1 MVEGNRDEPL
11 TSDAAAERLAE
22 SLISTVYRLC
32 VKNVRKMFDLVLTA
46 LRCSKCYPASAWAAS
61 HAVPPNLL
69 GSAGGTK
76 LPERVRPSKA

>member
-46 LRCSKCYPASAWAAS
+46 LR
-61 HAVPPNLL
+61 
-69 GSAGGTK
+69 
-76 LPERVRPSKA
+76 

>member
-32 VKNVRKMFDLVLTA
+32 AKNVRKMFDLVLTA
-46 LRCSKCYPASAWAAS
+46 LR
-61 HAVPPNLL
+61 
-69 GSAGGTK
+69 
-76 LPERVRPSKA
+76 